1 MKAGAGTRDAAGTA
15 LELFPFLEEAGERD
29 RVVVRRQLGKPFLGE
44 VLIARRCPHGA
55 PAVLLTLPF
64 AGSGGAVPP
73 LLWLT
78 CPNAS
83 TGVGRLESRGE
94 IARVGM
100 RLHAD
105 EALREEFIRQERALA
120 SMQRRIAE
128 ASGGE
133 ELANRVASRGAAY
146 GRIGS
151 MKCLHAHLA
160 CHLALQG
167 DRRSGDV
174 EAGGATESR
183 RRGIRSVPGELC
195 VEMLEEEGGVWCERP
210 PAPCV
215 T

>member
-1 MKAGAGTRDAAGTA
+1 MKADTGTRDAAGTA
-15 LELFPFLEEAGERD
+15 LELFPFLEEADECD
-29 RVVVRRQLGKPFLGE
+29 RAVVRGQLGKPFLGD

-83 TGVGRLESRGE
+83 AGVGTLESRGE

-100 RLHAD
+100 RLQTD
-105 EALREEFIRQERALA
+105 EALREEFIRQERVLA

-167 DRRSGDV
+167 DRCGGDV
-174 EAGGATESR
+174 EAGGETESR
-183 RRGIRSVPGELC
+183 RRGVRSVPGELC
-195 VEMLEEEGGVWCERP
+195 VEMLEEEGGIWCERP